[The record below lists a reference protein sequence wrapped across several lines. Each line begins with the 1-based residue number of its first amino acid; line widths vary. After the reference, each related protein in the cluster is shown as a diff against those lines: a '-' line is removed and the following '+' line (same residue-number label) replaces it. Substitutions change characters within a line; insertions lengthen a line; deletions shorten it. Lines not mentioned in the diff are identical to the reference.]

1 MNKKQE
7 AKLNMYRA
15 TQSVC
20 NGNSAVFSGNA
31 AFTAAFDEFETQ
43 IGNII
48 STMQQDAAV
57 ITGIAADKNVSK
69 EVLCEKAAEIASVIS
84 AYASTAGNNTLKMEV
99 DFPVSRLMRLR
110 DELTAPNCQ
119 NIHDKGAANLA
130 ALADYG
136 ITAPMLADLQ
146 DLIDRYSADTPK
158 PRSAISSRKTTTAN
172 LAALFDQTDRILK
185 ERMDKIVVLFRSS
198 QPVFV
203 ETYENARRI
212 IDPATTTTQ
221 LKGKVTDKSDS
232 SPVKNATVT
241 AVRTENGINGQTF
254 TTASDANGDY
264 QIKPITHGKYTIT
277 VTAEGYANLETTG
290 FDIKLGEVNHLNYEL
305 VN

>member
-1 MNKKQE
+1 
-7 AKLNMYRA
+7 
-15 TQSVC
+15 
-20 NGNSAVFSGNA
+20 
-31 AFTAAFDEFETQ
+31 
-43 IGNII
+43 
-48 STMQQDAAV
+48 
-57 ITGIAADKNVSK
+57 
-69 EVLCEKAAEIASVIS
+69 
-84 AYASTAGNNTLKMEV
+84 MEV

-119 NIHDKGAANLA
+119 NIHDKGTANLA

-136 ITAPMLADLQ
+136 ITAQMLADLQ

-241 AVRTENGINGQTF
+241 AVRTENGTNGQTF
-254 TTASDANGDY
+254 TTAIGRQRRLPDKTDHPRQIHDHRHRRRLRQSGNHRLRHKTGRSQPPERRNGDINDRSVSTNSFY
-264 QIKPITHGKYTIT
+264 ISLK
-277 VTAEGYANLETTG
+277 
-290 FDIKLGEVNHLNYEL
+290 
-305 VN
+305 